1 MARPDLRALHL
12 IAPAVRSRTASF
24 VGAAVLHVLS
34 AVAVSPAL
42 ITQQLIDRGLAEG
55 DAPLVAALAC
65 ALVAAVDH
73 EGIFDGVAD
82 RVINRGIV
90 TMCGSYMACP
100 AAAPPARSI

>member
-24 VGAAVLHVLS
+24 AGAAVLHVLS
-34 AVAVSPAL
+34 AMAVSPAL

-55 DAPLVAALAC
+55 DASLVAALAC
-65 ALVAAVDH
+65 TLVAAVDH

-82 RVINRGIV
+82 RVINLSTIAKTYGFVGRARRRGV
-90 TMCGSYMACP
+90 RVS
-100 AAAPPARSI
+100 